1 VVQRRNLLGFL
12 GPFIGMVSVLV
23 SILAAPSF
31 DWASNALS
39 DLGNWFREDI
49 GPYPILR
56 AAIFNVGLI
65 VGGILIVYFSYL
77 MIRELHDAPTK
88 VALLS
93 FAASGTFLA
102 GVGVFSETIP
112 AGHAIAALGF
122 FFTIPISMFLVGL
135 AWIRI
140 RAMRTYA
147 CCLFLL
153 ATVSILLFQ
162 PWTSIAVWEYT
173 MSIIASGGIWV
184 VDFLDLRAR
193 LDVLKS

>member
-31 DWASNALS
+31 NWADNALS
-39 DLGNWFREDI
+39 DLGNWFRNDI

-65 VGGILIVYFSYL
+65 VGGILIVCFAYL
-77 MIRELHDAPTK
+77 MVRELYDAPTK

-112 AGHAIAALGF
+112 VGHAIAALGF
-122 FFTIPISMFLVGL
+122 FLTIPISMLLVGL

-140 RAMRTYA
+140 STIRVYA
-147 CCLFLL
+147 CCMFLL
-153 ATVSILLFQ
+153 AAVAILLFQ

-173 MSIIASGGIWV
+173 MSIIASAGIWF
-184 VDFLDLRAR
+184 VDFLDLKAR